1 MHPLASSRAAMR
13 LLAEQT
19 RVTYAPVP
27 PVLGEVEVEPGQSR
41 ILGGSYLLHS
51 ASGYRYFYER
61 DAGIRIERPKNP
73 DPAEEALW
81 LNGSVYAAV
90 ASINGFMPIHASAV
104 AYQGRVY
111 AFTGPSG
118 AGKSTLIAALGAMG
132 LPMFCDDTLVLD
144 LSNPAQI
151 VCLPGHKRLKL
162 SAEAIGLTGA
172 VREEKVGAM
181 IDKFYAAPP
190 GGDVREPLPL
200 ARLVFLEEGPE
211 PALLPVSGAE
221 RFARMT
227 DDHYTAELFAL
238 GRQLDLAGRFEI
250 QARMA
255 AQIEM
260 TRMVRPRDT
269 ARFGESVRL
278 AEILVTGS

>member
-1 MHPLASSRAAMR
+1 MR

-27 PVLGEVEVEPGQSR
+27 PALGGVAVGPGHSR
-41 ILGGSYLLHS
+41 ILGASYLLHS
-51 ASGYRYFYER
+51 DSGYRYFYKHG
-61 DAGIRIERPKNP
+61 AGIRIERPANP

-90 ASINGFMPIHASAV
+90 ASINGLLPIHASAI
-104 AYQGRVY
+104 AHQGQVY

-211 PALLPVSGAE
+211 PALLPVSGAQ
-221 RFARMT
+221 RFARLT

-260 TRMVRPRDT
+260 ARLVRPCDT

>member
-1 MHPLASSRAAMR
+1 MR
-13 LLAEQT
+13 LLTREA

-27 PVLGEVEVEPGQSR
+27 PSLGEVEVGPGQSR
-41 ILGGSYLLHS
+41 MMGGSYLLHS
-51 ASGYRYFYER
+51 DSGYRYFYQPG
-61 DAGIRIERPKNP
+61 AGIRIERP
-73 DPAEEALW
+73 DTFDLAEEALW

-104 AYQGRVY
+104 AHEGQVY

-118 AGKSTLIAALGAMG
+118 AGKSTLIAALGSAGMA
-132 LPMFCDDTLVLD
+132 MFCDDTLVLD
-144 LSNPAQI
+144 FSNPEQI

-172 VREEKVGAM
+172 AREEKVGAM

-190 GGDVREPLPL
+190 AGHVREPLPL

-211 PALLPVSGAE
+211 PALVPITGAE
-221 RFARMT
+221 RFARLT
-227 DDHYTAELFAL
+227 NDHYTAELFAL
-238 GRQLDLAGRFEI
+238 GQQLDLGGRFAV

-255 AQIEM
+255 GQIAM
-260 TRMVRPRDT
+260 HRLIRPRDT
-269 ARFGESVRL
+269 ARFAESVEL
-278 AEILVTGS
+278 ARQLVTGS